1 MKATIPLI
9 ETSVDRPQKDSG
21 FSFILIVLA
30 LVWLGGAPGVRAVT
44 PPPDGGYPGYNT
56 AEGQNALFSRT
67 TGVWNTGLGAFALY
81 GDTSGNGNTAVGI
94 NVLRNNLT
102 GGFNTAVG
110 LNALFTNNGDPTVGQ
125 GSDNCAIG
133 AYALFANTTGSSNTA
148 DGAFA
153 LSANNTGFGNTAIG
167 ASALE
172 RNTIGG
178 GNTAIGEAA
187 LNENVTGSF
196 NTAVGTAALLV
207 AGGNSNTVVGSGA
220 GGNVGGANHV
230 ICIGQ
235 GVAGANVDNSCYID
249 SIWNQPGGSQPVYVN
264 SDGKLG
270 ALVSSRRFKDEI
282 KPIGNASAVIYALE
296 PVSFRYKPEIEPT
309 RPRGFGLIAEDV
321 DKVSPDLV
329 TKAAD
334 GKVNSVRYDQVNAML
349 LNEFLKAHRKMEE
362 QQKQIDAL
370 STQLKEQAK
379 QLQNVS
385 VQVGLNTPAR
395 RVVLNDP

>member
-1 MKATIPLI
+1 MNIKIIL
-9 ETSVDRPQKDSG
+9 SV
-21 FSFILIVLA
+21 
-30 LVWLGGAPGVRAVT
+30 LVSLTLLSVTQAVN
-44 PPPDGGYPGYNT
+44 PPPDGGYSGYNT
-56 AEGQNALFSRT
+56 AEGQNALFRL
-67 TGVWNTGLGAFALY
+67 NTGLWNTALGAFTLY
-81 GDTSGNGNTAVGI
+81 SDTTGIGNTAVGI
-94 NVLRNNLT
+94 NGLRNNVT

-125 GSDNCAIG
+125 GSSNCAVG
-133 AYALFANTTGSSNTA
+133 AYALFANTTGNNNTA

-153 LSANNTGFGNTAIG
+153 LSANNNASDNTGIGSHALERNTAGAGNTAIG
-167 ASALE
+167 Q
-172 RNTIGG
+172 
-178 GNTAIGEAA
+178 AA

-207 AGGNSNTVVGSGA
+207 AGGSSNTVVGSGA

-321 DKVSPDLV
+321 EKVSPDLV
-329 TKAAD
+329 TKGAD

-370 STQLKEQAK
+370 TTQLKEQAQ
-379 QLQNVS
+379 QLHNVS
-385 VQVGLNTPAR
+385 VQIGLKTPAR

>member
-1 MKATIPLI
+1 MNNRNVILNLLAMA
-9 ETSVDRPQKDSG
+9 G
-21 FSFILIVLA
+21 FA
-30 LVWLGGAPGVRAVT
+30 LSPMAQAVV
-44 PPPDGGYPGYNT
+44 PPPGGGYPGYNT

-67 TGVWNTGLGAFALY
+67 TGVYNTALGAFTLY
-81 GDTSGNGNTAVGI
+81 SDTTGSGNTAVGI
-94 NVLRNNLT
+94 NGLRNNVT

-125 GSDNCAIG
+125 GSDNCAVG
-133 AYALFANTTGSSNTA
+133 AYALFANTTANNNTA

-153 LSANNTGFGNTAIG
+153 LSANNTGFGNTGIG
-167 ASALE
+167 SHALE
-172 RNTIGG
+172 RNTVGG
-178 GNTAIGEAA
+178 GNTAIGQAA

-196 NTAVGTAALLV
+196 NTAVGTGALLV
-207 AGGNSNTVVGSGA
+207 ANGDSNTVVGSGA

-235 GVAGANVDNSCYID
+235 GVAGANMNNSCYVG

-270 ALVSSRRFKDEI
+270 LQVSSRRFKDEI
-282 KPIGNASAVIYALE
+282 KPMAQASEVIYSLE

-321 DKVSPDLV
+321 EKLNPDLV
-329 TKAAD
+329 TRGAD
-334 GKVNSVRYDQVNAML
+334 GKVNSVRYDAVNAML

-362 QQKQIDAL
+362 QQEQIDAL
-370 STQLKEQAK
+370 TTQLKQQAK

-385 VQVGLNTPAR
+385 VQVGLITPVR
-395 RVVLNDP
+395 RMALNNP